1 MRGTVNLT
9 AGQAVRVE
17 ADFAKTGAAPA
28 SLTLGWQD
36 TTPLLDQAVTAA
48 RSADV
53 AVVFAGY
60 GESEG
65 TDLDSVSLDPATD
78 ALIEAVARANPRTIV
93 VLNTGSAVTMPWLR
107 SVPAVFEAWYPG
119 QEDGNAI
126 AALLFGDVNPSG
138 KLPVTFPGRLA
149 DVPART
155 PQQWPGAGGRVDYS
169 EGLLVGYRWYDA
181 EHIQPEFPFGFGL
194 SYTSFRLSHLTVT
207 PPGRRGTVTV
217 RLSVTNTGRA
227 AGAETVQVYV
237 GDPAAAGEPP
247 KQLKG
252 FRKVLLRPGQTRQV
266 SIPLD
271 RNAFAYWNS
280 PSRSWA
286 VAPGSYQVMVGN
298 SSASLP
304 LRAAIQVHRLN
315 RPSPP
320 LDGQAA
326 AHDRDH
332 ERVRH
337 QDGEDDRGR
346 AVRADVTRGGERQ
359 VQAAERGHAER
370 ERALLGG
377 GEHAAAG
384 TGLPRRHLGEHEPED
399 RAHDQALADAEHE
412 HARRQRERARDAARS
427 RPAPR

>member
-1 MRGTVNLT
+1 MVNLT
-9 AGQAVRVE
+9 AGHPVRVE
-17 ADFAKTGAAPA
+17 ADFAKTGAGPA
-28 SLTLGWQD
+28 SLSLGWQNA
-36 TTPLLDQAVTAA
+36 TPLLDEAVTAA
-48 RSADV
+48 RSADT

-60 GESEG
+60 GENEG
-65 TDLDSVSLDPATD
+65 TDLDSVGLDPATD

-155 PQQWPGAGGRVDYS
+155 PQQWPGAAGRVDYS

-181 EHIQPEFPFGFGL
+181 EHIQAEFPFGFGL
-194 SYTSFRLSHLTVT
+194 SYTTFRLSHLTVT
-207 PPGRRGTVTV
+207 PHAERGTVAV

-271 RNAFAYWNS
+271 RNAFAYWDS

-286 VAPGSYQVMVGN
+286 VAPGSYQIMVGN

-304 LRAAIQVHRLN
+304 LRAA
-315 RPSPP
+315 
-320 LDGQAA
+320 
-326 AHDRDH
+326 
-332 ERVRH
+332 VRF
-337 QDGEDDRGR
+337 
-346 AVRADVTRGGERQ
+346 
-359 VQAAERGHAER
+359 
-370 ERALLGG
+370 
-377 GEHAAAG
+377 
-384 TGLPRRHLGEHEPED
+384 TG
-399 RAHDQALADAEHE
+399 
-412 HARRQRERARDAARS
+412 
-427 RPAPR
+427 